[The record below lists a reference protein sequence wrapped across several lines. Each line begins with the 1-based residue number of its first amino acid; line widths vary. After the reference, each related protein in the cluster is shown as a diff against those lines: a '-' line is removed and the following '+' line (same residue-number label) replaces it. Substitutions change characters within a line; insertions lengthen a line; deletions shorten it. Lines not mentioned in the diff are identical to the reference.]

1 MISSVALQTPVK
13 NYGGLEKVASEYAK
27 GLAQLGHDVAM
38 VVAKGSDKI
47 PNVEQIDTVKP
58 WSELVPAEQQMYS
71 RNDGIDREFR
81 GLTWKAR
88 TWNGWREQERVSYE
102 MYKDLIK
109 GFDVVGDHSWAKWS
123 LLSGKEEI
131 INTCH
136 SVKSY
141 NIRPPRQ
148 HPLLTG
154 VSHGHSRFISKEL
167 HIPCRALHNPTDL
180 NLYKFVKDKSERILS
195 LNRVMPQKGIHLFV
209 DLVEKERLRA
219 DIAGDDSQLVQD
231 QGYVQAIKNKCKNS
245 AFANYYGLVDEP
257 TRLKLLREAKC
268 LICLKDFGYE
278 EVFGLSA
285 IEALASGTPVVALKS
300 WGFNDTIQNG
310 VNGFLCENMEEVAKV
325 IAKIGEI
332 KPEACRESVQ
342 KYSTEVRSK
351 VYEQMFTQVKAGMR
365 W

>member
-1 MISSVALQTPVK
+1 MAIKTPPAM
-13 NYGGLEKVASEYAK
+13 YGGLERLIVEYAK

-47 PNVEQIDTVKP
+47 PSVESIETTKA
-58 WSELVPAEQQMYS
+58 WNELVPAEQQMYS

-81 GLTWKAR
+81 GLTWKGR

-102 MYKDLIK
+102 MYKDLIN
-109 GFDVVGDHSWAKWS
+109 GFDVIGDHSWAKWS
-123 LLSGKEEI
+123 YASKKEEI
-131 INTCH
+131 IGTCH
-136 SVKSY
+136 SIKSY
-141 NIRPPRQ
+141 NIRPPRP
-148 HPLLTG
+148 HPLMTG
-154 VSHGHSRFISKEL
+154 VSHGHARFISKEL
-167 HIPCRALHNPTDL
+167 HIPCRALQNPTDL

-195 LNRVMPQKGIHLFV
+195 LNRIMPQKGIHLFV

-268 LICLKDFGYE
+268 LVCLKDFGYE

-285 IEALASGTPVVALKS
+285 VEALASGTPVIALKT
-300 WGFNDTIQNG
+300 WGFSDIIQNG
-310 VNGFLCENMEEVAKV
+310 ENGFLCENMEEVAKSIQKV
-325 IAKIGEI
+325 NEI
-332 KPEACRESVQ
+332 KSEACRESVQ

-351 VYEQMFTQVKAGMR
+351 AYEQMFIQVKSGNR